1 MRKKIKIMAI
11 DPITAG
17 IAAVGAL
24 SSIGGGIFGSRKA
37 RKAAKREREL
47 LRQKEAANEAWYARN
62 YHEDYLNSVEAQNA
76 LRRTREAWNDRLNRE
91 RGRQAVT
98 GGTPEQM
105 ARVHEA
111 GGEAYG
117 ETVAALAAQGSAN
130 KRAVDAK
137 KAEMDNDVLT
147 ARSAIA
153 NAEQQAGQNML
164 SNSINAGVAALQ
176 AGASAMGGKGA
187 ATAAGNGEAT
197 VKAAEESLKPSN
209 SISSMDVSLKASD
222 FTNKIDEPFN
232 PAGKAWWEV
241 AEKYKKNVTY

>member
-1 MRKKIKIMAI
+1 MAI
-11 DPITAG
+11 DPITAS
-17 IAAVGAL
+17 IAAAGAL

-37 RKAAKREREL
+37 RRAAKREREL

-76 LRRTREAWNDRLNRE
+76 LRRTREAWNDRLSRE

-130 KRAVDAK
+130 KRAVDAR

-187 ATAAGNGEAT
+187 ATADASAASTAT
-197 VKAAEESLKPSN
+197 TTPSTTAAAPNPINDIDLSLKPS
-209 SISSMDVSLKASD
+209 D
-222 FTNKIDEPFN
+222 FTSGSFDPAGQAAGFN
-232 PAGKAWWEV
+232 PAGKAWWDV
-241 AEKYKKNVTY
+241 AEEYKKKVTY

>member
-1 MRKKIKIMAI
+1 MAI
-11 DPITAG
+11 DPITAS
-17 IAAVGAL
+17 IAAAGAL
-24 SSIGGGIFGSRKA
+24 LSIGGGIFGSRKA
-37 RKAAKREREL
+37 RRAAKREREL

-76 LRRTREAWNDRLNRE
+76 LRRTREAWNDRLSRE

-130 KRAVDAK
+130 KRAVDAR

-153 NAEQQAGQNML
+153 NAEQQAGQNL
-164 SNSINAGVAALQ
+164 VSNSINTGVAALQ
-176 AGASAMGGKGA
+176 VGAGAFDKTA
-187 ATAAGNGEAT
+187 ATTTPTATESAATTPASNPIADTDFG
-197 VKAAEESLKPSN
+197 LKS
-209 SISSMDVSLKASD
+209 SD
-222 FTNKIDEPFN
+222 FTKKINEPFN
-232 PAGKAWWEV
+232 PAGKAWWDV
-241 AEKYKKNVTY
+241 AEEYKNRVTY